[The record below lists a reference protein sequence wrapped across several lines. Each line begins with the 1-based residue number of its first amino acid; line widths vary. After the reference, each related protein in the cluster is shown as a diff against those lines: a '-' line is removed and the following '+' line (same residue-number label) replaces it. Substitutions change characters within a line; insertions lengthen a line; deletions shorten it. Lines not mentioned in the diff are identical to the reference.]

1 MQKELKM
8 AEKQENLEVKNIHG
22 NLIVYNAPDALSIL
36 NDKLSNE
43 LQSGGLDLLALSQL
57 SNDKVVELE
66 ISKQGAKKK
75 IITPVVLY
83 YNDSDPNLNFRTI
96 KPWTAYDRAVH
107 DAVATL
113 YEAEYRYFTPAMVYR
128 VMNGLTEDE
137 RVSPQ
142 AQGAVTKSLE
152 KARMIRLM
160 VNYSDVYNAYKK
172 NTTKEND
179 EFTVDSQVLDIKR
192 FRAKAGGNIFIA
204 YEFLGKPLLLEYAQ
218 ITKQILNIPFDLLNT
233 KAIRNTED
241 VIVIKSYLLRQIEAI
256 KRNRRNNHI
265 KYDTIY
271 KELGIENPEDRANRT
286 KLYRARG
293 SIKKLL
299 EEWTSKEYIKG
310 YEEYNKRGSKGV
322 IIRVMDELE

>member
-75 IITPVVLY
+75 ITTPVVLY

-128 VMNGLTEDE
+128 IMNGLTEDE

-172 NTTKEND
+172 NTTKENG

-218 ITKQILNIPFDLLNT
+218 ITNQILNIPFDLLNT

-271 KELGIENPEDRANRT
+271 KELGIENPEDR
-286 KLYRARG
+286 KLKDKIYRIRG
-293 SIKKLL
+293 NVKKLL
-299 EEWTSKEYIKG
+299 EEWTSKKYIKG
-310 YEEYNKRGSKGV
+310 YEEYSKRGSKGV

>member
-1 MQKELKM
+1 MSK
-8 AEKQENLEVKNIHG
+8 KQEDLEVKNIHR
-22 NLIVYNAPDALSIL
+22 NLIDYNAPDALAIL

-43 LQSGGLDLLALSQL
+43 LPTGGLDLLALSQL

-75 IITPVVLY
+75 ITTPVVLY
-83 YNDSDPNLNFRTI
+83 YNDNDPNLNFRTI
-96 KPWTAYDRAVH
+96 KPWSAYDRAVH

-113 YEAEYRYFTPAMVYR
+113 YEAEYQYFTPAMVYR

-137 RVSPQ
+137 TVSPQ

-160 VNYSDVYNAYKK
+160 VNYSDVHNAYKK
-172 NTTKEND
+172 NTTKSGE

-192 FRAKAGGNIFIA
+192 FRAKAGGAVFIA

-233 KAIRNTED
+233 KSIKNTED
-241 VIVIKSYLLRQIEAI
+241 VIVIKSYMLRQIEAI

-265 KYDTIY
+265 RYSSIY
-271 KELGIENPEDRANRT
+271 AELGIEDPEDRSLRGT
-286 KLYRARG
+286 LYRRRQA
-293 SIKKLL
+293 IHKLL
-299 EEWTSKEYIKG
+299 NEWTEKRYIKG
-310 YEEYNKRGSKGV
+310 YEEYDKKGSKGV
-322 IIRVMDELE
+322 IIRVLDELE